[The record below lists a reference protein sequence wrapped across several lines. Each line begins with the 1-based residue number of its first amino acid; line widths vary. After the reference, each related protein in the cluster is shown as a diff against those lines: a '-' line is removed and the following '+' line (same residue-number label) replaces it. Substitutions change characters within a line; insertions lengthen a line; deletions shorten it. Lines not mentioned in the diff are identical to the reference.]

1 MNVQSTIGVM
11 NALKLNGMADAYQAI
26 CQLPADKQ
34 PDTHECLATI
44 LDAEQ
49 QHRTFRKSA
58 MLVRLSKL
66 RYQANIRDIS
76 FDKKRNLDKQT
87 VAALADC
94 SFIQRAHNVII
105 TGATGCGKSYLACAL
120 GYQACMMG
128 HRTLYFNMNRFCEQ
142 ITIAKLD
149 GSFIKLINRI
159 QKAKLIISDDFGL
172 QPLDHKVKLALLQIL
187 EDRYRNAATMIAS
200 QILHTKWHEYFDD
213 PTIADAI
220 LDRITADCTKIILK
234 GLILPCYTVS
244 HGIQYSIPNL
254 GDQ

>member
-1 MNVQSTIGVM
+1 MNLQATIEM
-11 NALKLNGMADAYQAI
+11 MQHLKLSGMADAYQAI
-26 CQLPADKQ
+26 CHLPADKQ
-34 PDTHECLATI
+34 PDTHECLATL

-49 QHRTFRKSA
+49 QHRTFRRSA

-66 RYQANIRDIS
+66 RYQANIRDIIY
-76 FDKKRNLDKQT
+76 DDNRNLKKES

-94 SFIQRAHNVII
+94 SFIKRAHNVII

-149 GSFIKLINRI
+149 GTFIKLINRI
-159 QKAKLIISDDFGL
+159 QKASLIILDDFGL
-172 QPLDHKVKLALLQIL
+172 QPLQHNVKLALLQIL
-187 EDRYRNAATMIAS
+187 EDRYHNASTIIAS
-200 QILHTKWHEYFDD
+200 QIPHGQWHQYFDD

-220 LDRITADCTKIILK
+220 LDRLTADCTKIILK
-234 GLILPCYTVS
+234 GKSLRKRS
-244 HGIQYSIPNL
+244 
-254 GDQ
+254 